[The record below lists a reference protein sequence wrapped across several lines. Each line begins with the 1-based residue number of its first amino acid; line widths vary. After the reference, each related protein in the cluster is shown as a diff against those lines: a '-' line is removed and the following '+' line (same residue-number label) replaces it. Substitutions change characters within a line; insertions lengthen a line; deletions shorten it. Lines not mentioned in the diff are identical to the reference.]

1 MFARLAAAGRRV
13 HHAARSSGR
22 TTLDVV
28 REIVSLRL
36 GPGRLTFGE
45 YFDYGL
51 ERSTHSWQAKREFVG
66 YLGQRVIE
74 DIVTDDYSKIVSLD
88 KLSFDAVMRGRGLP
102 VPALLGVYDPSGTRR
117 IPGAALVSDAASL
130 RAFFRQIA
138 DTPAY
143 FKPALGGFG
152 RGNHCV
158 EAYDQT
164 TDEVQF
170 AGGDRLALT
179 EFAGRLDK
187 AALLGVMIQEVLRPH
202 PAIQSCCGSRLSGLR
217 IHTLL
222 RKSGPQVF
230 RCIWKVATG
239 HNVIDNFDGGRTG
252 NMVGAVDVQTGRVFR
267 VVAGYQSRGTRHPD
281 TGVELN
287 GFLLPDWSEIVDV
300 VRQAS
305 SQFPG
310 LLAQGWDVAI
320 TPRGPVL
327 MEVNWLGGV
336 DIPQISYDRG
346 FLDSDFREFLAE
358 RNLESLLRGRASEND
373 VNAKTERRGRRKLHW
388 PY

>member
-1 MFARLAAAGRRV
+1 
-13 HHAARSSGR
+13 
-22 TTLDVV
+22 
-28 REIVSLRL
+28 
-36 GPGRLTFGE
+36 
-45 YFDYGL
+45 
-51 ERSTHSWQAKREFVG
+51 
-66 YLGQRVIE
+66 
-74 DIVTDDYSKIVSLD
+74 
-88 KLSFDAVMRGRGLP
+88 
-102 VPALLGVYDPSGTRR
+102 
-117 IPGAALVSDAASL
+117 
-130 RAFFRQIA
+130 
-138 DTPAY
+138 
-143 FKPALGGFG
+143 
-152 RGNHCV
+152 
-158 EAYDQT
+158 
-164 TDEVQF
+164 
-170 AGGDRLALT
+170 
-179 EFAGRLDK
+179 
-187 AALLGVMIQEVLRPH
+187 
-202 PAIQSCCGSRLSGLR
+202 
-217 IHTLL
+217 
-222 RKSGPQVF
+222 
-230 RCIWKVATG
+230 VATG

-287 GFLLPDWSEIVDV
+287 GFLLPDWREIVDV

-346 FLDSDFREFLAE
+346 FLDSEFREFLAE

-373 VNAKTERRGRRKLHW
+373 VNTKTERRGRRKLHW